1 MPGTV
6 YQVNNMTHGP
16 LVISKNQQRK
26 VVTMAACVL
35 GANVCGFCQLTKKN
49 PCSDVV
55 SIIRIYHCNALKIRF
70 LKIVQF
76 HD

>member
-16 LVISKNQQRK
+16 LVILKNQQRK

-35 GANVCGFCQLTKKN
+35 GANVCGFCQLTKKI
-49 PCSDVV
+49 P
-55 SIIRIYHCNALKIRF
+55 A
-70 LKIVQF
+70 QM
-76 HD
+76 